1 MMRRIGFAGL
11 VVLLLLVLGS
21 TGSAFNPN
29 AAVDGNISRA
39 NRNPAGLMGLKTP
52 EFGFQLRIVSQES
65 GEEAEA
71 CEPATY
77 SRQYHLLYA
86 EPDYGTGAGLLH
98 FIYSDSLRQ
107 ITYAVADD
115 LAGRVNAGL
124 SLKYINIP
132 GEESKYVSTD
142 LGLQVGDF
150 YLFRLGV
157 LVENFWH
164 LKVGETEAAL
174 PTNVVLG
181 AAVRLGEFGTATVDV
196 NDVLNANSARK
207 LMLGVEIKP
216 FRFLTLRAGWDEGWT
231 AGAGF
236 VYRQIKLGYD
246 WAQGQ
251 HHLSFGWQF

>member
-1 MMRRIGFAGL
+1 MFHKNPGKKRKQAS
-11 VVLLLLVLGS
+11 LLPTPGS
-21 TGSAFNPN
+21 IICSMPN
-29 AAVDGNISRA
+29 QTMGPEPGCSISSTVIPQA
-39 NRNPAGLMGLKTP
+39 DN
-52 EFGFQLRIVSQES
+52 F
-65 GEEAEA
+65 
-71 CEPATY
+71 
-77 SRQYHLLYA
+77 
-86 EPDYGTGAGLLH
+86 
-98 FIYSDSLRQ
+98 
-107 ITYAVADD
+107 YAVADD